1 MKKIVKKIDKVDPL
15 GITSFKIVGE
25 RRTAKFSKKILGKQI
40 RTQMVMHRL
49 SIKFYENGIVI
60 KPWSKQGCSKLQEQE
75 AIFLTNEN
83 TDNLKNFLDMFYAS
97 KKILDNLDEP
107 KDNLDEPKDRKHIT
121 LIPQEDFTDGS

>member
-1 MKKIVKKIDKVDPL
+1 M
-15 GITSFKIVGE
+15 TGE
-25 RRTAKFSKKILGKQI
+25 RRMAKFPKKILGKQI

-107 KDNLDEPKDRKHIT
+107 KDNLDEAKDRKHIT